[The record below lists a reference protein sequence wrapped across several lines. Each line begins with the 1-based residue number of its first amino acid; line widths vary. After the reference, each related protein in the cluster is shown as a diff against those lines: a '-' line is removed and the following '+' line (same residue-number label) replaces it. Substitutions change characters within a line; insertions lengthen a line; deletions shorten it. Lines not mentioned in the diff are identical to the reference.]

1 MSLQKRF
8 EEHPFSSFRFRFLGF
23 CFYWI
28 CGVVQ
33 TTEDTGTEAEQ
44 LLLCR
49 KTYFNHFHLQVA
61 VSLAYKYFTSLSNRE
76 RTHLCAPE
84 NCCSFDENSH
94 FTSQNKG
101 AAGLPLPQM
110 VS

>member
-1 MSLQKRF
+1 MGSFKLQRILAQKL
-8 EEHPFSSFRFRFLGF
+8 SNY
-23 CFYWI
+23 CFAGKHI
-28 CGVVQ
+28 L
-33 TTEDTGTEAEQ
+33 TIS
-44 LLLCR
+44 
-49 KTYFNHFHLQVA
+49 TYKFA

-110 VS
+110 VSLFVLLCNFGV

>member
-1 MSLQKRF
+1 MGS
-8 EEHPFSSFRFRFLGF
+8 
-23 CFYWI
+23 
-28 CGVVQ
+28 VQ
-33 TTEDTGTEAEQ
+33 TIEDTGTEAEQ

-49 KTYFNHFHLQVA
+49 KTYLTISTYKFA
-61 VSLAYKYFTSLSNRE
+61 VLLAYKYFTSLSNRE

-110 VS
+110 VSLFVLLCNFGV